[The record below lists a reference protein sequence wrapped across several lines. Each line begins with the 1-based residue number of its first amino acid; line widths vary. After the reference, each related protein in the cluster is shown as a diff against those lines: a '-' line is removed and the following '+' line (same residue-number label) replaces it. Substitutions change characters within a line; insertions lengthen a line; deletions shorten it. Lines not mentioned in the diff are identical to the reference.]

1 MRLRRHLAQV
11 SDMLVARAEI
21 VVEAFIAEETVPNL
35 EGNLQGRL
43 RFWDNS
49 LLVFSE
55 VLVTQGVILQKVEY
69 SYHYQTADGTL
80 IFRYDNSPHHRQIA
94 TFPHHKHTTEG
105 IVDSRPLHLI
115 DVLRE
120 IDTILYQPTA

>member
-1 MRLRRHLAQV
+1 MRLRRHLAQIA
-11 SDMLVARAEI
+11 DLLVAREEI
-21 VVEAFIAEETVPNL
+21 IVEAFVAEETVPNF

-43 RFWDNS
+43 RFWDSS

-80 IFRYDNSPHHRQIA
+80 IFCYDNAPHHRQLA
-94 TFPHHKHTTEG
+94 TFPHHKHTMEG
-105 IVDSRPLHLI
+105 IVDSRPPHMI

-120 IDTILYQPTA
+120 IDGILYPPTN